1 MLYMPTNLSKKEI
14 LKQLDIMPVNNGTE
28 IIKSEGIELSWS
40 HDIPVTMMVSP
51 VISPHCC
58 LGPGL
63 DIWPGPH
70 VLMLLLHPAQL
81 SIAILLRHLKFSR
94 SNSHII
100 IVQSCQDEPAALLHL
115 GIVNYDASWVISA
128 TVTVWQYCKCNNA
141 NLSSKQL
148 YFSNISKWS
157 DLLHDVEGEGADLL
171 EGVDGDLVL
180 QAPVAPL
187 LQKVIVD
194 FASAD
199 ENLRKVNIQSITT
212 VNLSSLARGVMIM
225 MNW

>member
-1 MLYMPTNLSKKEI
+1 MSVTI
-14 LKQLDIMPVNNGTE
+14 LLLEDHCR
-28 IIKSEGIELSWS
+28 L
-40 HDIPVTMMVSP
+40 VTMSVTA
-51 VISPHCC
+51 
-58 LGPGL
+58 
-63 DIWPGPH
+63 
-70 VLMLLLHPAQL
+70 LHG
-81 SIAILLRHLKFSR
+81 
-94 SNSHII
+94 NS
-100 IVQSCQDEPAALLHL
+100 
-115 GIVNYDASWVISA
+115 NYDASWIISA
-128 TVTVWQYCKCNNA
+128 TVTVTSDNFPSEAFVNVTA
-141 NLSSKQL
+141 
-148 YFSNISKWS
+148 

-225 MNW
+225 MN